1 MSVCIGGALALWG
14 GALDRLSI
22 DYLHF
27 ASERIWGPPPFSDE
41 VVIVAVDEATYRDD
55 HFSNLPQA
63 LWTPQLGQVLD
74 KLLDAEPKVIG
85 VDIII
90 GTTADSIVR
99 GYDRPWLSALKRA
112 AAKDQIV
119 LAFVQHQT
127 QPIRPTQQQRSAVGA
142 TFDDMRQPAR
152 NLSPANLPPDTDG
165 IARRYPLFYRIG
177 TNDKAKAE
185 VTDEATAETE
195 AVVKVPSLG
204 ANLAQRFGVTLED
217 RDIIL
222 NFASAKRPLI
232 YSLADL
238 RACAESGRAEYFSK
252 HFAGKI
258 ILFGGIL
265 DIEDRKLTSGRFATQ
280 PEGQDLGERCEKPI
294 DAKLYSGNARNA
306 MPGVLVHA
314 AAIGNLLNGSDLR
327 LLGEPARVGILILL
341 SFVSALSFI
350 AMRPRHAIIAWL
362 GQLLGWS
369 VAAILLFTQFWA
381 LPWLTGLAAIAV
393 AGPAGIALRL
403 TFMDRARRRL
413 RSAFS
418 LYLPKSEVDRL
429 AREEKLPSLGGELR
443 EVTILFSDIAAYSTL
458 SERVQPGPLVDDL
471 NRYFGRMTDI
481 VQAHGGFVDKFIGD
495 GILAIFGA
503 PLARPNSAEDAV
515 AASLAMIQSL
525 ESDPLFIGGDGRIA
539 IRIGLHSGDAIVGNI
554 GSSQRF
560 NYTVM
565 GDAVNVASR
574 LEGVGKHYGIPIV
587 VSEQVRGKVGTA
599 GHFRELDFIRVIG
612 RDQPVRLYQPL
623 NAAEAARIDLPGFA
637 AALDL
642 WRRGAFD
649 DAAKAFA
656 VLAESGDD
664 LAARYVGWA
673 KTYAATPMSDWEGII
688 QQGSK

>member
-1 MSVCIGGALALWG
+1 VRGRNLTLAAVLAVFIGLLLAFTAG
-14 GALDRLSI
+14 PLDRLSI
-22 DYLHF
+22 DFLHLVHVRLF
-27 ASERIWGPPPFSDE
+27 GPPPMSDN
-41 VVIVAVDEATYRDD
+41 VVIVAIDEATYRDD
-55 HFSNLPQA
+55 HFRQLPQA
-63 LWTPQLGQVLD
+63 LWTPELGRVLSAVLD
-74 KLLDAEPKVIG
+74 GGAKVVG
-85 VDIII
+85 VDIIL
-90 GTTADSIVR
+90 GTTADGIVP
-99 GYDRPWLSALKRA
+99 GYDRPWLQALKQA
-112 AAKDQIV
+112 AAGNRIV
-119 LAFVQHQT
+119 LGFTQHQT
-127 QPIRPTQQQRSAVGA
+127 APILPTLQQRAAIGGLRDL
-142 TFDDMRQPAR
+142 TNQ
-152 NLSPANLPPDTDG
+152 SPVNLPPDDDG
-165 IARRYPLFYRIG
+165 IARRYPRSYR
-177 TNDKAKAE
+177 
-185 VTDEATAETE
+185 ETGG
-195 AVVKVPSLG
+195 AVIPSLG
-204 ANLAQRFGVTLED
+204 AELAQRASGNSTATEDVT
-217 RDIIL
+217 L
-222 NFASAKRPLI
+222 NFATAPRPPV

-238 RACAESGRAEYFSK
+238 RACAEAGDTAYFTR

-258 ILFGGIL
+258 VLMGGIL
-265 DIEDRKLTSGRFATQ
+265 DVEDRKLTSGRFVTL
-280 PEGQDLGERCEKPI
+280 PDGEDLAPHCQIPP
-294 DAKLYSGNARNA
+294 DTSHFSGNARYE

-314 AAIGNLLNGSDLR
+314 TAIENMLDDSGLRQAGTGPRVGMLSLLAFLAAIIFVAWR
-327 LLGEPARVGILILL
+327 PARALAVWIALAM
-341 SFVSALSFI
+341 VWSAISI
-350 AMRPRHAIIAWL
+350 AA
-362 GQLLGWS
+362 
-369 VAAILLFTQFWA
+369 FTQYWA
-381 LPWLTGLAAIAV
+381 LPWLTGIAALILS
-393 AGPAGIALRL
+393 GPAGIALRL
-403 TFMDRARRRL
+403 MFMDRARRRM

-458 SERVQPGPLVDDL
+458 SERVLPGPLVDDL

-503 PLARPNSAEDAV
+503 PLSRPNSAEDAV
-515 AASLAMIQSL
+515 AASLAMIRSL

-587 VSEQVRGKVGTA
+587 ASEQVRDKVGAA
-599 GHFRELDFIRVIG
+599 GQFRELDFIRVIG

-623 NAAEAARIDLPGFA
+623 NAAEAARIDLTGFA

-649 DAAKAFA
+649 EAAKAFA

>member
-1 MSVCIGGALALWG
+1 MRGRNFLLAAATAICVGIPLTLWG
-14 GALDRLSI
+14 LGLDRLSI
-22 DYLHF
+22 DFLHLVH
-27 ASERIWGPPPFSDE
+27 ARIWGPAPFSDRL
-41 VVIVAVDEATYRDD
+41 VVVAVDEATYRDENFRD
-55 HFSNLPQA
+55 LPQA
-63 LWTPQLGQVLD
+63 LWTPQLGQVLGAI
-74 KLLDAEPKVIG
+74 LDAEPVVVG
-85 VDIII
+85 VDIVI
-90 GTTADSIVR
+90 GTTVNDLVPR
-99 GYDRPWLSALKRA
+99 YDKPWTDALMRA
-112 AAKDQIV
+112 AAKNQIV
-119 LAFVQHQT
+119 LGYTQHQIE
-127 QPIRPTQQQRSAVGA
+127 PIRPTIQQRAAVGGA
-142 TFDDMRQPAR
+142 LDFTNQ
-152 NLSPANLPPDTDG
+152 SPANLPTDPDG
-165 IARRYPLFYRIG
+165 VARRYAISLPLINGEPQYVLGSELARRAG
-177 TNDKAKAE
+177 AA
-185 VTDEATAETE
+185 VTPNSD
-195 AVVKVPSLG
+195 L
-204 ANLAQRFGVTLED
+204 
-217 RDIIL
+217 IL
-222 NFASAKRPLI
+222 NFSAAARPRI
-232 YSLADL
+232 YSVADL
-238 RACAESGRAEYFSK
+238 RACAEEGAQAYFK
-252 HFAGKI
+252 QHFAGKI
-258 ILFGGIL
+258 VLIGGVL

-280 PEGQDLGERCEKPI
+280 PEGSDLAKPCRI
-294 DAKLYSGNARNA
+294 PVEESKFSGNARDS

-314 AAIGNLLNGSDLR
+314 AAVDNLLTQTGLQMLTGWQR
-327 LLGEPARVGILILL
+327 GGVLMVLTFFA
-341 SFVSALSFI
+341 ALTVI
-350 AMRPRHAIIAWL
+350 ALRPRRGIPLLLALLVAW
-362 GQLLGWS
+362 S
-369 VAAILLFTQFWA
+369 AVCVVFFRQFWA
-381 LPWLTGLAAIAV
+381 LPLLTGLAAIGL

-403 TFMDRARRRL
+403 TVMDRARRRL
-413 RSAFS
+413 RNAFS

-458 SERVQPGPLVDDL
+458 SERVPPGPLVDDL

-503 PLARPNSAEDAV
+503 PLSRPNSAEDAV

-525 ESDPLFIGGDGRIA
+525 DSDPLFIGGDGRIA

-554 GSSQRF
+554 GSPRRF

-587 VSEQVRGKVGTA
+587 VSEQVRDKVGAA

-623 NAAEAARIDLPGFA
+623 TAADAAGLDLASFS

-642 WRRGAFD
+642 WRRGAFEE
-649 DAAKAFA
+649 AARAFA